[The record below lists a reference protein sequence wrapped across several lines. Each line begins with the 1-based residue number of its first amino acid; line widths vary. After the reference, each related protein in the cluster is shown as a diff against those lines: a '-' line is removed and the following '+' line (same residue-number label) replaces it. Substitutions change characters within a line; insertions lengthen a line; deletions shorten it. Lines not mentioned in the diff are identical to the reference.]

1 MASVGRDGPST
12 ARLVDKSKT
21 EQPGRKPWRTGHVL
35 HKKHLPSPGCGRR
48 RYFPDRR
55 DSAQAHDAPK
65 GWTYPYSCCSGYDCR
80 EVASKA
86 ISERPDGYVIRGT
99 GEVVSYHDKRLRTSP
114 DGEFHWCSVAGANDG
129 RTICLFVPPRS
140 Y

>member
-1 MASVGRDGPST
+1 MFCTRSIS
-12 ARLVDKSKT
+12 
-21 EQPGRKPWRTGHVL
+21 
-35 HKKHLPSPGCGRR
+35 LPPAAAVVAIFLIAG
-48 RYFPDRR
+48 

-86 ISERPDGYVIRGT
+86 ISDRPDGYVIRGT